1 MGVGAIRSL
10 PRRRGYQRCFYRE
23 AQISRKGGWMSS
35 RRGAPCGI
43 AALAPSL
50 KKSFK
55 LKHSSLKDMTEP
67 EMMASVA
74 DSEDGRA

>member
-1 MGVGAIRSL
+1 MGVGAIWLL
-10 PRRRGYQRCFYRE
+10 PRRRGYRRCFYRE

-35 RRGAPCGI
+35 RLNTLRHRGACAIPG
-43 AALAPSL
+43 
-50 KKSFK
+50 KSFK

-67 EMMASVA
+67 EKMASVA